1 MALDNQTIYNYS
13 LGAVALFVWFVMYR
27 LFGFIMQLGLIQDT
41 FTPGET
47 ANTIIPF
54 ILGLGT
60 TAAAFMAVKR
70 NEAANRF
77 GNEVVVELR
86 KVVWPT
92 RKEVTG
98 TTYAVLILVIITA
111 LILFV
116 FDKVFGYL
124 VAGLVR

>member
-1 MALDNQTIYNYS
+1 MALDNQTVYNYS
-13 LGAVALFVWFVMYR
+13 LGAVALILWFVMYR
-27 LFGFIMQLGLIQDT
+27 FFSFIMQLGPIQDT
-41 FTPGET
+41 FAPGET
-47 ANTIIPF
+47 ATTIIPF
-54 ILGLGT
+54 IFGLG
-60 TAAAFMAVKR
+60 AAAGAFVAVKR
-70 NEAANRF
+70 NEAVNRF
-77 GNEVVVELR
+77 GNEVLVELR

-124 VAGLVR
+124 IAALVR